1 MRCKTLLLA
10 LSLICLS
17 GASLPP
23 KDALP
28 DQGPIPDS
36 KPKTATDTPDVPSG
50 VKSPDTK
57 DPDTKDDVGKPG
69 DKSALVPAPETVPV
83 PTPSPAAP
91 TPVPAPTPASPA
103 PSSQTPP
110 ASAEP
115 APAPTPTPAPPPPP
129 PIMTEDPQAYGQC
142 LKDLKAA
149 GAQFTERPRIDDGD
163 GCGIDKPLEVTEILP
178 GVSLKPK
185 ATLRCAAALELSEWM
200 RTLVIPAAD
209 QALPDKGRLKAVDQ
223 ASSYICRNRNSRSD
237 GKMSEHAKGNALDI
251 AGFEFEKGDVPMKIV
266 PDSEPTL
273 PGAFQRTINSSA
285 CLYFTTVLAPGADET
300 HKDHLHLDLIK
311 RRNDYRVCQEP
322 N

>member
-1 MRCKTLLLA
+1 MKCKTLLLA

-28 DQGPIPDS
+28 EQGPVPDS
-36 KPKTATDTPDVPSG
+36 KPKTDTSDTSSG
-50 VKSPDTK
+50 VKGSDTK
-57 DPDTKDDVGKPG
+57 KDAGKPG
-69 DKSALVPAPETVPV
+69 DTSAPVPAPETVPV

-91 TPVPAPTPASPA
+91 TPVPAPTPALPA
-103 PSSQTPP
+103 QAP
-110 ASAEP
+110 SAEP
-115 APAPTPTPAPPPPP
+115 APAPTPAPAPAPPPPP
-129 PIMTEDPQAYGQC
+129 PIMTEDPQAYNQC
-142 LKDLKAA
+142 LTDLKAA
-149 GAQFTERPRIDDGD
+149 GAQFSERPRIDDGD

-185 ATLRCAAALELSEWM
+185 ATLRCVAALELSEWM

-209 QALPDKGRLKAVDQ
+209 QALPDKGRLTAVDQ

>member
-28 DQGPIPDS
+28 EQGPIPDS
-36 KPKTATDTPDVPSG
+36 KPKTTTDTSDTSSG
-50 VKSPDTK
+50 VKGPDTK
-57 DPDTKDDVGKPG
+57 GDVSKPG
-69 DKSALVPAPETVPV
+69 DKSAPVPAPDTVPV

-91 TPVPAPTPASPA
+91 APAPTPASPA
-103 PSSQTPP
+103 QAP
-110 ASAEP
+110 SAEP
-115 APAPTPTPAPPPPP
+115 APNPAPTPAPPPPP
-129 PIMTEDPQAYGQC
+129 PIMTEDPQAYNQC
-142 LKDLKAA
+142 LTDLKAA

-209 QALPDKGRLKAVDQ
+209 QALPDKGRLTAVDQ

-300 HKDHLHLDLIK
+300 HKDHMHLDLIK

>member
-28 DQGPIPDS
+28 EQGPIPDS
-36 KPKTATDTPDVPSG
+36 KPKTATDTPDASSG
-50 VKSPDTK
+50 VKGPNTK
-57 DPDTKDDVGKPG
+57 ADVDKPG
-69 DKSALVPAPETVPV
+69 DTSASVPAPDTVPV

-91 TPVPAPTPASPA
+91 TPAPAPTPASPA
-103 PSSQTPP
+103 PAP
-110 ASAEP
+110 SAEP
-115 APAPTPTPAPPPPP
+115 APAPAPAP
-129 PIMTEDPQAYGQC
+129 PIMTEDPQAYNQC
-142 LKDLKAA
+142 LTDLKAA

-209 QALPDKGRLKAVDQ
+209 QALPDKGRLTAVDQ

-300 HKDHLHLDLIK
+300 HKDHMHLDLIK

>member
-1 MRCKTLLLA
+1 MG
-10 LSLICLS
+10 S
-17 GASLPP
+17 GAFLVQACRWPADPP
-23 KDALP
+23 A
-28 DQGPIPDS
+28 G
-36 KPKTATDTPDVPSG
+36 ARSG
-50 VKSPDTK
+50 MGAAGRP
-57 DPDTKDDVGKPG
+57 
-69 DKSALVPAPETVPV
+69 VPARRGPP
-83 PTPSPAAP
+83 PAPAAP
-91 TPVPAPTPASPA
+91 PPPPAPPPASPA
-103 PSSQTPP
+103 PAP
-110 ASAEP
+110 SAEP
-115 APAPTPTPAPPPPP
+115 APAPAPAPPPPP
-129 PIMTEDPQAYGQC
+129 PIMTEDPQAYNQC
-142 LKDLKAA
+142 LTDLKAA

-209 QALPDKGRLKAVDQ
+209 QALPDKGRLTAVDQ

-300 HKDHLHLDLIK
+300 HKDHMHLDLIK

>member
-28 DQGPIPDS
+28 EQGPIPDS
-36 KPKTATDTPDVPSG
+36 KPKTATDTPDASSGVPDASSG
-50 VKSPDTK
+50 VKGPDTK
-57 DPDTKDDVGKPG
+57 DEVGKPG
-69 DKSALVPAPETVPV
+69 DKSALVPAPDTVPV
-83 PTPSPAAP
+83 PTPSPAASTP
-91 TPVPAPTPASPA
+91 TPAPSAEPAPNPAPTPAPA
-103 PSSQTPP
+103 
-110 ASAEP
+110 
-115 APAPTPTPAPPPPP
+115 PAPPPPP
-129 PIMTEDPQAYGQC
+129 PIMTEDPQAYNQC
-142 LKDLKAA
+142 LTDLKAA

-209 QALPDKGRLKAVDQ
+209 QALPDKGRLTAVDQ